1 MPKLDYKDR
10 AYIDRLLERIADD
23 SQTEE
28 VLFEIFGRIR
38 ELEADLTRAHAER
51 DAAREALD
59 KLKKKARAVAY
70 PGFKAIPPS
79 ELVSTDRRRIEEL
92 KAAVDEA
99 RAAIKAAEKGR

>member
-1 MPKLDYKDR
+1 MAEQRKLEQANR
-10 AYIDRLLERIADD
+10 IIIDLQARNTA
-23 SQTEE
+23 
-28 VLFEIFGRIR
+28 
-38 ELEADLTRAHAER
+38 LEAELIQARAER
-51 DAAREALD
+51 DAARRALD

-99 RAAIKAAEKGR
+99 RAAIKAEGE